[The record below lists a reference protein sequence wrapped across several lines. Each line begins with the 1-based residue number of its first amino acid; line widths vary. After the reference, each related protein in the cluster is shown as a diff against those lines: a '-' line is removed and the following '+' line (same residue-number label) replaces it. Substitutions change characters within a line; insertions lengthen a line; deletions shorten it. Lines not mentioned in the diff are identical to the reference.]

1 VKQESSVPSDMS
13 AEEAKSLDSRFR
25 GNDEQGQVLSV
36 GGERAVLSLADVP
49 EADVA
54 GLLSRYGLNFVRI
67 ADGQSIPGSFWGE
80 PEAGLIGETV
90 YARSDTPIHSLLHE
104 AAHLIVLPAD
114 VRAGVH
120 TDATDSIA
128 EEDAVC
134 VLQSLLGDALPGV
147 GAARVLADMDAWGY
161 TFRLGSAR
169 AYVEND
175 AEAAWAF
182 LQSRGLIDAQRRLAD
197 P

>member
-1 VKQESSVPSDMS
+1 MHVFDMTS
-13 AEEAKSLDSRFR
+13 ENATSLDPRFR
-25 GNDEQGQVLSV
+25 GDDEQQQSGTAAGSHGSVLT
-36 GGERAVLSLADVP
+36 LADIA
-49 EADVA
+49 ENDVA
-54 GLLSRYGLNFVRI
+54 ALLARYGLRLVRI
-67 ADGQSIPGSFWGE
+67 ADDEPIPGSFWGE

-90 YARSDTPIHSLLHE
+90 YARGDTPIHSLLHE
-104 AAHLIVLPAD
+104 AAHLIVLPTD
-114 VRAGVH
+114 VRAAVH

-169 AYVEND
+169 AYVESD

-182 LQSRGLIDAQRRLAD
+182 LQARGLIDARRRLVV